1 MEYMFPST
9 QFSQTDLQTICFS
22 RYVSLD
28 INYDDCIIYRL
39 FLFNINVPHS
49 FPERVNSDTIEDS
62 AFHFKFRHSSPEVP
76 CESTDDDPG
85 YWYGF
90 CLFRQQRDTSVKRN
104 YRQKSLVLVSQH
116 DFAPLFA
123 HLVKTISTLDF
134 AVSPTLIESACS
146 NIAAWA
152 GPEAGVQELPF
163 LGSLLDV
170 HMYGVTL
177 GCFIIT
183 RGCTEQVISVIHRP
197 PHPSF
202 PLQGR
207 VTASTSRTDIRV
219 EYKEIHTSEPLG
231 SWARLAQLL
240 TSISEL
246 YIIFERV

>member
-62 AFHFKFRHSSPEVP
+62 AFHFKFRHSSPEVS
-76 CESTDDDPG
+76 CEPTEDDPG

-90 CLFRQQRDTSVKRN
+90 CLFRQQRDISVKRN

-183 RGCTEQVISVIHRP
+183 
-197 PHPSF
+197 
-202 PLQGR
+202 
-207 VTASTSRTDIRV
+207 
-219 EYKEIHTSEPLG
+219 SEVVLNK
-231 SWARLAQLL
+231 
-240 TSISEL
+240 
-246 YIIFERV
+246 